1 MFNAVREGENM
12 AVKSKDE
19 LASRREELLK
29 KANELPL
36 CPGVYV
42 MRSQS
47 GKVIYVGKSR
57 KLKNRVSQYFQNSV
71 KNIKTERMVSSVWDF
86 DYYICNT
93 EIEALSLENTLIKQ
107 YTPRYNIRLK
117 DAKSYPYIKVTK
129 EEYPRIVFTRKREG
143 DKAGYFGPY
152 TGTATVFSIMNL
164 LQKTLGIPS
173 CNRKFPKDIGKE
185 RPCVYYQMHQCCG
198 LCTGNVSAEEYGEL
212 VKCACDILR
221 GNTASAKQKLEV
233 QMTEYAEKEM
243 YEAAASCR
251 DTINALDKIKQRQ
264 HVVASPDMEEDVIAL
279 YTDGVCSVAAILYVR
294 EGAVNAKSEF
304 LFGADCIA
312 DESGMVSFICD
323 HYRMSEYIPKNI
335 YLSFG
340 LDEEDKNL
348 IEEFLGE
355 LSGHRVYVKTPER
368 GEQKNLC
375 DLALANAKEKAR
387 EYSSKFVSD
396 SDTLVKLAA
405 LLQLEVVPERIESY
419 DISNIGAEFKTAGMI
434 VCENG
439 EFVKSDYR
447 TFRIKSVEGTD
458 DYASMR
464 EAISRRI
471 EHLSDE
477 DGAYSKRPDLI
488 LLDGGKGHVGVIRGL
503 LHEMG
508 RDDIPVFG
516 MVKDDFHRT
525 RALCDESEEYDIS
538 GDRGLFTYIYKIQEE
553 VHRFTVSKMQGAK
566 RNTVRRSILEN
577 IPGIGAE
584 KAKSLLK
591 HFGSVAKVK
600 TATREELCAVKGITL
615 ANAMAIEKY
624 YEDKK

>member
-1 MFNAVREGENM
+1 MEEKNGTR
-12 AVKSKDE
+12 
-19 LASRREELLK
+19 ELLLR
-29 KANELPL
+29 KASDLPL

-42 MRSQS
+42 MKNAA
-47 GKVIYVGKSR
+47 GKVVYVGKSR
-57 KLKNRVSQYFQNSV
+57 KLKNRVSQYFQNGA
-71 KNIKTERMVSSVWDF
+71 KNIKTERMVSSVSDF
-86 DYYICNT
+86 DYYVCKT

-107 YTPRYNIRLK
+107 YSPRYNIKLK
-117 DAKSYPYIKVTK
+117 DAKSYPYIKITR

-152 TGTATVFSIMNL
+152 TGTATVFSIMSL

-185 RPCVYYQMHQCCG
+185 RPCVYYQMRQCCG
-198 LCTGNVSAEEYGEL
+198 VCTGKVSAEEYGEL
-212 VKCACDILR
+212 IKCAAEILR
-221 GNTASAKQKLEV
+221 GNTAAAKQKLEA
-233 QMTEYAEKEM
+233 QMMEYAEKEM

-251 DTINALDKIKQRQ
+251 DTVNALEKIKQRQ

-279 YTDGVCSVAAILYVR
+279 YSDDICSVAAILYIR

-304 LFGADCIA
+304 VFGNDSIA

-323 HYRMSEYIPKNI
+323 HYRMSEYVPKNV
-335 YLSFG
+335 YLSFE
-340 LDEEDKNL
+340 LEDEDKRL
-348 IEEFLGE
+348 IEEFLGNI
-355 LSGHRVYVKTPER
+355 SDHRVYVRTPER

-375 DLALANAKEKAR
+375 ELALANAREKAR
-387 EYSSKFVSD
+387 EHSMKLTGD
-396 SDTLVKLAA
+396 GETLVRLAQ

-439 EFVKSDYR
+439 EFIKGDYR

-477 DGAYSKRPDLI
+477 DGAYSRCPDLI
-488 LLDGGKGHVGVIRGL
+488 LLDGGKGHVHVIREL
-503 LHEMG
+503 LREKG
-508 RDDIPVFG
+508 REDIPVFG

-525 RALCDESEEYDIS
+525 RALCDEYGEYDIS
-538 GDRGLFTYIYKIQEE
+538 RDRGLFTYIYKIQDE
-553 VHRFTVSKMQGAK
+553 VHRFTVSKMQNAK
-566 RNTVRRSILEN
+566 RKSVKHLVLEN

-584 KAKSLLK
+584 KAKALLK
-591 HFGSVAKVK
+591 HFGTVSRVK
-600 TATREELCAVKGITL
+600 TATRDELCSVKGITL
-615 ANAMAIEKY
+615 ANAAAIEKY
-624 YEDKK
+624 YEDKKT

>member
-1 MFNAVREGENM
+1 M
-12 AVKSKDE
+12 ALKSKSE
-19 LASRREELLK
+19 LLERREELLK

-71 KNIKTERMVSSVWDF
+71 KNIKTERMVASVWDF

-129 EEYPRIVFTRKREG
+129 EEYPRIIFTRKREG

-152 TGTATVFSIMNL
+152 TGTSTVFSIMNL

-173 CNRKFPKDIGKE
+173 CNRRFPKDIGKE

-198 LCTGNVSAEEYGEL
+198 LCTGNVSAEEYAEL
-212 VKCACDILR
+212 IKCATDILR
-221 GNTASAKQKLEV
+221 GNTASARQKLEG
-233 QMTEYAEKEM
+233 QMFEYAEKEM

-264 HVVASPDMEEDVIAL
+264 HVVASPDMDEDVVAL
-279 YTDGVCSVAAILYVR
+279 YTDDICSVAAILYVR

-304 LFGADCIA
+304 VFGNDSIA

-323 HYRMSEYIPKNI
+323 HYKMCEYIPKNI
-335 YLSFG
+335 YLSFEIE
-340 LDEEDKNL
+340 EEDKL
-348 IEEFLGE
+348 LLEEYLGK
-355 LSGHRVYVKTPER
+355 LADHRVYVKIPER
-368 GEQKNLC
+368 GEQKKLC
-375 DLALANAKEKAR
+375 DLALANAREKSR
-387 EYSSKFVSD
+387 EYSSKFASD
-396 SDTLVKLAA
+396 SDTLVKLAE

-419 DISNIGAEFKTAGMI
+419 DISNIGAEFKTAGMV

-439 EFVKSDYR
+439 EFVKADYR

-477 DGAYSKRPDLI
+477 SGAYSKRPDLI
-488 LLDGGKGHVGVIRGL
+488 LLDGGKGHVHVIREL
-503 LHEMG
+503 LQEVG
-508 RDDIPVFG
+508 KDDIPVFG

-525 RALCDESEEYDIS
+525 RALCDETDEYDIS

-566 RNTVRRSILEN
+566 RKTVRRSILEN

-584 KAKSLLK
+584 KAKNLLK
-591 HFGSVAKVK
+591 HFGTVAKVK
-600 TATREELCAVKGITL
+600 TATRDELCSVKGITL
-615 ANAMAIEKY
+615 TNAMEIEKY
-624 YEDKK
+624 YKDKNKL

>member
-1 MFNAVREGENM
+1 M
-12 AVKSKDE
+12 ALKSKSE
-19 LASRREELLK
+19 LLERREELLK

-57 KLKNRVSQYFQNSV
+57 KLKNRVSQYFQNST
-71 KNIKTERMVSSVWDF
+71 KNIKTERMVASVWDF

-117 DAKSYPYIKVTK
+117 DAKSYPYIKITK
-129 EEYPRIVFTRKREG
+129 EEYPRIIFTRKREG

-152 TGTATVFSIMNL
+152 TGTSTVFAIMNL

-173 CNRKFPKDIGKE
+173 CNRRFPKDIGKE

-198 LCTGNVSAEEYGEL
+198 LCTGKVSAEEYGEL
-212 VKCACDILR
+212 IRCATDILR
-221 GNTASAKQKLEV
+221 GNTASARQKLEG
-233 QMTEYAEKEM
+233 QMLEYAEKEM

-264 HVVASPDMEEDVIAL
+264 HVVASPDMDEDVIAL
-279 YTDGVCSVAAILYVR
+279 HTDDICSVAAILYVR

-304 LFGADCIA
+304 VFGNDSIA

-323 HYRMSEYIPKNI
+323 HYKMCEYIPKNI
-335 YLSFG
+335 YLSFEIE
-340 LDEEDKNL
+340 EEDKL
-348 IEEFLGE
+348 LLEEYLGK
-355 LSGHRVYVKTPER
+355 LADHRVYVKTPER
-368 GEQKNLC
+368 GEQKKLC
-375 DLALANAKEKAR
+375 DLALANAREKAR
-387 EYSSKFVSD
+387 EYSSKFASD
-396 SDTLVKLAA
+396 SDTLVKLAG
-405 LLQLEVVPERIESY
+405 LLELEVVPERIESY
-419 DISNIGAEFKTAGMI
+419 DISNIGAEFKTAGMV

-439 EFVKSDYR
+439 EFIKSDYR
-447 TFRIKSVEGTD
+447 TFRIRSVEGTD

-471 EHLSDE
+471 EHLADE
-477 DGAYSKRPDLI
+477 SGAYAKRPDLI
-488 LLDGGKGHVGVIRGL
+488 LLDGGKGHVRVIREL

-508 RDDIPVFG
+508 KDDIPVFG

-525 RALCDESEEYDIS
+525 RALCDETDEYDIS

-566 RNTVRRSILEN
+566 RKTVKRSILEN

-584 KAKSLLK
+584 KAKNLLK
-591 HFGSVAKVK
+591 HFGTVAKVK
-600 TATREELCAVKGITL
+600 TATRDELCSVKGITL
-615 ANAMAIEKY
+615 ANAMEIEKY
-624 YEDKK
+624 YKGEIYND

>member
-1 MFNAVREGENM
+1 MSTKNIENRE
-12 AVKSKDE
+12 
-19 LASRREELLK
+19 RLLQ

-42 MRSQS
+42 MKNAG

-57 KLKNRVSQYFQNSV
+57 KLKNRVSQYFQNSA
-71 KNIKTERMVSSVWDF
+71 KNAKTERMVANVADF

-117 DAKSYPYIKVTK
+117 DAKSYPYIKITK
-129 EEYPRIVFTRKREG
+129 EEYPRIIFTRKREG

-152 TGTATVFSIMNL
+152 TGTSTVFSIMNL

-173 CNRKFPKDIGKE
+173 CNRRFPKDIGKE

-198 LCTGNVSAEEYGEL
+198 LCTGKVSAEEYGEL
-212 VKCACDILR
+212 IKCATDILR
-221 GNTASAKQKLEV
+221 GNTASARQKLEE
-233 QMTEYAEKEM
+233 QMLDYAEREM

-264 HVVASPDMEEDVIAL
+264 HVVASPDMDEDVVAL
-279 YTDGVCSVAAILYVR
+279 YTDDICSVAAILYVR

-304 LFGADCIA
+304 VFGNDSIA
-312 DESGMVSFICD
+312 DGSGMVSFICD
-323 HYRMSEYIPKNI
+323 HYRMSEYIPKYI
-335 YLSFG
+335 YVSFE
-340 LDEEDKNL
+340 LEDEDKTL
-348 IEEFLGE
+348 VEEFLG
-355 LSGHRVYVKTPER
+355 SICGHRVYVKTPER
-368 GEQKNLC
+368 GEQKKIC
-375 DLALANAKEKAR
+375 DLALANAREKAR
-387 EYSSKFVSD
+387 EYSSKFSSD
-396 SDTLVKLAA
+396 SDTLVKLAE
-405 LLQLEVVPERIESY
+405 LLRLEVVPERIESY

-439 EFVKSDYR
+439 EFIKSDYR
-447 TFRIKSVEGTD
+447 TFRIKSVDGTD

-471 EHLSDE
+471 EHLADE
-477 DGAYSKRPDLI
+477 SGAYAKRPDLI
-488 LLDGGKGHVGVIRGL
+488 LLDGGRGHVHVIREL
-503 LHEMG
+503 LHELG
-508 RDDIPVFG
+508 KDDIPVFG

-525 RALCDESEEYDIS
+525 RALCDESDEYDIS
-538 GDRGLFTYIYKIQEE
+538 GDRGLFTYIYKMQEE

-566 RNTVRRSILEN
+566 RKTVKRSILEN

-584 KAKSLLK
+584 KAKNLLK
-591 HFGSVAKVK
+591 HFGTVAKVK
-600 TATREELCAVKGITL
+600 TATRDELCAVKGITL

>member
-1 MFNAVREGENM
+1 M
-12 AVKSKDE
+12 AVKSKNE
-19 LASRREELLK
+19 LVERREELLK
-29 KANELPL
+29 KANDLPL

-57 KLKNRVSQYFQNSV
+57 KLKNRVSQYFQNST
-71 KNIKTERMVSSVWDF
+71 KNIKTERMVASVWDF

-117 DAKSYPYIKVTK
+117 DAKSYPYIKITK
-129 EEYPRIVFTRKREG
+129 EEYPRIIFTRKREG

-152 TGTATVFSIMNL
+152 TGTSTVFAIMNL

-173 CNRKFPKDIGKE
+173 CNRKFPRDIGKE
-185 RPCVYYQMHQCCG
+185 RPCVYHQMHQCCG
-198 LCTGNVSAEEYGEL
+198 LCTGKVSAEEYGEL
-212 VKCACDILR
+212 IKCASDILR
-221 GNTASAKQKLEV
+221 GNTASAKQKLEK
-233 QMTEYAEKEM
+233 QMLEYAEKEM

-251 DTINALDKIKQRQ
+251 DTIVALDKIKQRQ
-264 HVVASPDMEEDVIAL
+264 HVRASPDTDEDVIAL
-279 YTDGVCSVAAILYVR
+279 YTDDVCSVAAILYVR

-304 LFGADCIA
+304 VFGSESIA

-323 HYRMSEYIPKNI
+323 HYKMSEYIPKNI
-335 YLSFG
+335 YLSFA
-340 LDEEDKNL
+340 LDDEDRLLLEEY
-348 IEEFLGE
+348 LGE
-355 LSGHRVYVKTPER
+355 RAEHRVYVKTPER
-368 GEQKNLC
+368 GEQKKLC
-375 DLALANAKEKAR
+375 DLAIANAREKAR
-387 EYSSKFVSD
+387 EHSAKCASD
-396 SDTLVKLAA
+396 SDTLVRLAQI
-405 LLQLEVVPERIESY
+405 LELEVIPERIESY
-419 DISNIGAEFKTAGMI
+419 DISNIGAEFKTAGMV

-439 EFVKSDYR
+439 EFLKSDYR

-464 EAISRRI
+464 EAIARRI

-477 DGAYSKRPDLI
+477 SGAYSKRPDLI
-488 LLDGGKGHVGVIRGL
+488 LLDGGRGHVHTIREL
-503 LHEMG
+503 LRELG

-525 RALCDESEEYDIS
+525 RALCDESEEYDVS

-566 RNTVRRSILEN
+566 RKTVRRSVLEN

-584 KAKSLLK
+584 KAKNLLK
-591 HFGSVAKVK
+591 HFGTVAKVK
-600 TATREELCAVKGITL
+600 TATRDELCSVKGITI
-615 ANAMAIEKY
+615 ANAMEIEKY
-624 YEDKK
+624 YKDKKV

>member
-1 MFNAVREGENM
+1 MGIKEN
-12 AVKSKDE
+12 E
-19 LASRREELLK
+19 ERRERLLK

-42 MRSQS
+42 MKNAG

-71 KNIKTERMVSSVWDF
+71 KNVKTERMASSVWDF

-117 DAKSYPYIKVTK
+117 DAKSYPYIKITK
-129 EEYPRIVFTRKREG
+129 EEYPRILFTRKREG

-152 TGTATVFSIMNL
+152 TGTSTVFSIMNL

-173 CNRKFPKDIGKE
+173 CNRRFPKDIGKE

-198 LCTGNVSAEEYGEL
+198 LCTGKVSPEEYGEL
-212 VKCACDILR
+212 IRCAADILR
-221 GNTASAKQKLEV
+221 GNTASARQKLEA
-233 QMTEYAEKEM
+233 QMMEYAEKEM
-243 YEAAASCR
+243 YEAAANCR
-251 DTINALDKIKQRQ
+251 DTINALEKIKQRQ
-264 HVVASPDMEEDVIAL
+264 HVVASPDMEEDVVGL
-279 YTDGVCSVAAILYVR
+279 YADDLCSVATILYVR

-304 LFGADCIA
+304 VFGTDSIA

-323 HYRMSEYIPKNI
+323 HYRMSEFIPKNI
-335 YLSFG
+335 YLSFE
-340 LDEEDKNL
+340 LDDEDRL
-348 IEEFLGE
+348 LLEEFLGNI
-355 LSGHRVYVKTPER
+355 SGHRVYVKSPER

-375 DLALANAKEKAR
+375 ELALANAREKAR
-387 EYSSKFVSD
+387 EYSAKFEGD
-396 SDTLVKLAA
+396 SDTLVKLAS

-439 EFVKSDYR
+439 EFVKADYR
-447 TFRIKSVEGTD
+447 TFRIKSVDGTD

-464 EAISRRI
+464 EAIARRI
-471 EHLSDE
+471 EHLSD
-477 DGAYSKRPDLI
+477 DSGAYSKRPDLI
-488 LLDGGKGHVGVIRGL
+488 LLDGGRGHVSTIREL
-503 LHEMG
+503 LHELG

-525 RALCDESEEYDIS
+525 RALCDETEEYDIS
-538 GDRGLFTYIYKIQEE
+538 NDRGLFTYIYKIQEE

-566 RNTVRRSILEN
+566 RKTMRRSILEN

-584 KAKSLLK
+584 KAKNLLK
-591 HFGSVAKVK
+591 HFGTVTKVK
-600 TATREELCAVKGITL
+600 AATREELCSVKGITL
-615 ANAMAIEKY
+615 ANAMAIEEY
-624 YEDKK
+624 YSDKNT

>member
-1 MFNAVREGENM
+1 MGIRD
-12 AVKSKDE
+12 DE
-19 LASRREELLK
+19 ERRERLLK

-42 MRSQS
+42 MKNAG

-57 KLKNRVSQYFQNSV
+57 KLKNRVSQYFQNSA

-117 DAKSYPYIKVTK
+117 DAKSYPYIKITK
-129 EEYPRIVFTRKREG
+129 EEYPRIIFTRKREG
-143 DKAGYFGPY
+143 DNAGYFGPY
-152 TGTATVFSIMNL
+152 TGTSTVFSIMNL

-173 CNRKFPKDIGKE
+173 CNRRFPRDIGKE

-198 LCTGNVSAEEYGEL
+198 LCTGKVSAEEYGEL
-212 VKCACDILR
+212 IKCAGDILR
-221 GNTASAKQKLEV
+221 GNTAAARQKLEE
-233 QMTEYAEKEM
+233 QMMEYAEREM
-243 YEAAASCR
+243 YEAAAGCR
-251 DTINALDKIKQRQ
+251 DTINALEKIKQRQ
-264 HVVASPDMEEDVIAL
+264 HVVANPDMEEDVIGL
-279 YTDGVCSVAAILYVR
+279 YSDDLCSVATILYVR
-294 EGAVNAKSEF
+294 EGAVSAKSEF
-304 LFGADCIA
+304 VFGTDSIA

-335 YLSFG
+335 YISFK
-340 LDEEDKNL
+340 LEDEDRTL
-348 IEEFLGE
+348 LEEFLG
-355 LSGHRVYVKTPER
+355 SISSHRVYVRSPER

-375 DLALANAKEKAR
+375 ELAIANAREKAR
-387 EYSSKFVSD
+387 EYSAKLEGD
-396 SDTLVKLAA
+396 SETLVKLAE
-405 LLQLEVVPERIESY
+405 LLQLEVVPERIEAY
-419 DISNIGAEFKTAGMI
+419 DISNIGAEFKTAGMV

-439 EFVKSDYR
+439 EFIKADYR

-464 EAISRRI
+464 EAIARRI
-471 EHLSDE
+471 EHLADE
-477 DGAYSKRPDLI
+477 SGAYSKRPDLI
-488 LLDGGKGHVGVIRGL
+488 LLDGGRGHVGTVRAL
-503 LHEMG
+503 LHEIG

-525 RALCDESEEYDIS
+525 RALCDETEEYDIS

-566 RNTVRRSILEN
+566 RKTVRRSILEN

-584 KAKSLLK
+584 KAKLLLK
-591 HFGSVAKVK
+591 HFGTVAKVK
-600 TATREELCAVKGITL
+600 TATRDELCAVKGITL
-615 ANAMAIEKY
+615 ANAMAIEQY
-624 YEDKK
+624 YSDKKI

>member
-1 MFNAVREGENM
+1 M
-12 AVKSKDE
+12 AVKYNDK
-19 LASRREELLK
+19 LSRRVHLLE
-29 KANELPL
+29 KANKLPL

-42 MRSQS
+42 MRAES

-57 KLKNRVSQYFQNSV
+57 KLKNRVSQYFQNST
-71 KNIKTERMVSSVWDF
+71 KNIKTDRMVASVWDF

-117 DAKSYPYIKVTK
+117 DAKSYPYIKITK
-129 EEYPRIVFTRKREG
+129 EEYPRIIFTRKREG

-152 TGTATVFSIMNL
+152 TGTSTVFSIMNL

-173 CNRKFPKDIGKE
+173 CNRRFPKDIGKE

-198 LCTGNVSAEEYGEL
+198 LCTGKVSAEEYGEL
-212 VKCACDILR
+212 IRCATDILR
-221 GNTASAKQKLEV
+221 GNTASARQKLEA
-233 QMTEYAEKEM
+233 QMLEYAEKEM

-264 HVVASPDMEEDVIAL
+264 HVVASPDMDEDVVAL
-279 YTDGVCSVAAILYVR
+279 HTDDICSVAAILYVR

-304 LFGADCIA
+304 VFGNDSIA

-323 HYRMSEYIPKNI
+323 HYKMCEYIPKNI
-335 YLSFG
+335 YLSFEV
-340 LDEEDKNL
+340 EEDDRL
-348 IEEFLGE
+348 LLEEYLGK
-355 LSGHRVYVKTPER
+355 LADHRVYVKTPER
-368 GEQKNLC
+368 GEQKKLC
-375 DLALANAKEKAR
+375 DLALANAREKAR
-387 EYSSKFVSD
+387 EYSSKFASD
-396 SDTLVKLAA
+396 SDTLVKLAE

-419 DISNIGAEFKTAGMI
+419 DISNIGAEFKTAGMV

-439 EFVKSDYR
+439 EFIKSDYR

-464 EAISRRI
+464 EAIFRRI
-471 EHLSDE
+471 EHLADE
-477 DGAYSKRPDLI
+477 SGAYAKRPDLI
-488 LLDGGKGHVGVIRGL
+488 LLDGGKGHVHVIREL

-508 RDDIPVFG
+508 KDDIPVFG

-525 RALCDESEEYDIS
+525 RALCDETDEYDIS
-538 GDRGLFTYIYKIQEE
+538 DDRGLFTYIYKIQEE

-566 RNTVRRSILEN
+566 RKTVKRSMLEN

-584 KAKSLLK
+584 KAKNLLK
-591 HFGSVAKVK
+591 HFGTVAKVK
-600 TATREELCAVKGITL
+600 TATRDELCSVKGITL
-615 ANAMAIEKY
+615 ANAMEIEKY
-624 YEDKK
+624 YKDKNKI

>member
-1 MFNAVREGENM
+1 VGVRENE
-12 AVKSKDE
+12 E
-19 LASRREELLK
+19 RRERLLK

-42 MRSQS
+42 MKSAG

-57 KLKNRVSQYFQNSV
+57 KLKNRVSQYFQNSA
-71 KNIKTERMVSSVWDF
+71 KNIKTERMASSVWDF

-117 DAKSYPYIKVTK
+117 DAKSYPYIKITK
-129 EEYPRIVFTRKREG
+129 EDYPRILFTRKREG

-152 TGTATVFSIMNL
+152 TGTSTVFSIMNL

-173 CNRKFPKDIGKE
+173 CNRRFPRDIGKE
-185 RPCVYYQMHQCCG
+185 RPCVYFQMHQCCG
-198 LCTGNVSAEEYGEL
+198 LCTGNVSPEEYGEL
-212 VKCACDILR
+212 IKCAADILR
-221 GNTASAKQKLEV
+221 GNTAAARQKLEE
-233 QMTEYAEKEM
+233 QMMEYAEKEM
-243 YEAAASCR
+243 YEAAANCR
-251 DTINALDKIKQRQ
+251 DTISALEKIKQRQ
-264 HVVASPDMEEDVIAL
+264 HVVASPDMEEDVVGL
-279 YTDGVCSVAAILYVR
+279 YSDDLCSVATIMYVR

-304 LFGADCIA
+304 VFGVDSIA

-335 YLSFG
+335 YVSFD
-340 LDEEDKNL
+340 LEEEDKL
-348 IEEFLGE
+348 LLEEFLGNI
-355 LSGHRVYVKTPER
+355 SGHRVYVRSPER

-375 DLALANAKEKAR
+375 ELAVANAREKAR
-387 EYSSKFVSD
+387 EYSAKYEGD
-396 SDTLVKLAA
+396 SDTLVKLAS

-439 EFVKSDYR
+439 EFVKADYR
-447 TFRIKSVEGTD
+447 TFRIKSVDGTD

-464 EAISRRI
+464 EAIMRRI
-471 EHLSDE
+471 EHLADE
-477 DGAYSKRPDLI
+477 SGAYSKRPDLI
-488 LLDGGKGHVGVIRGL
+488 LLDGGRGHVSTIREL

-508 RDDIPVFG
+508 RDDIPVYG

-566 RNTVRRSILEN
+566 RKTVRRSILEN

-591 HFGSVAKVK
+591 HFGTVAKVK
-600 TATREELCAVKGITL
+600 TATRDELCSVKGITL
-615 ANAMAIEKY
+615 ANAMAIEQY
-624 YEDKK
+624 YSDKK

>member
-1 MFNAVREGENM
+1 MGIKENGE
-12 AVKSKDE
+12 
-19 LASRREELLK
+19 RRERLLK

-42 MRSQS
+42 MKNAG

-57 KLKNRVSQYFQNSV
+57 KLKNRVSQYFQNSA
-71 KNIKTERMVSSVWDF
+71 KNIKTERMASSVWNF

-117 DAKSYPYIKVTK
+117 DAKSYPYIKITK
-129 EEYPRIVFTRKREG
+129 EEYPRILFTRKREG

-152 TGTATVFSIMNL
+152 TGTSTVFSIMNL

-173 CNRKFPKDIGKE
+173 CNRRFPRDIGKE

-198 LCTGNVSAEEYGEL
+198 LCTGNVSPEEYGEL
-212 VKCACDILR
+212 IKCAADILR
-221 GNTASAKQKLEV
+221 GNTAAARQKLED
-233 QMTEYAEKEM
+233 QMMEYAEKEM
-243 YEAAASCR
+243 YEAAANCR
-251 DTINALDKIKQRQ
+251 DTISALEKIKQRQ
-264 HVVASPDMEEDVIAL
+264 HVVASPDMEEDVVGL
-279 YTDGVCSVAAILYVR
+279 YSDDLCSVATILYVR

-304 LFGADCIA
+304 VFGTDSIA

-335 YLSFG
+335 YVSFD
-340 LDEEDKNL
+340 LEDEDRL
-348 IEEFLGE
+348 LLEEFLGNI
-355 LSGHRVYVKTPER
+355 SGHRVYVKFPER

-375 DLALANAKEKAR
+375 ELAIANAREKAR
-387 EYSSKFVSD
+387 EYSAKYEGD
-396 SDTLVKLAA
+396 SDTLVKLAS

-439 EFVKSDYR
+439 EFVKADYR

-464 EAISRRI
+464 EAIARRI
-471 EHLSDE
+471 EHLADE
-477 DGAYSKRPDLI
+477 SGAYSKRPDLI
-488 LLDGGKGHVGVIRGL
+488 LLDGGRGHVSTIREF

-566 RNTVRRSILEN
+566 RKTVRRSILEN

-584 KAKSLLK
+584 KAKVLLK
-591 HFGSVAKVK
+591 HFGTVAKVK
-600 TATREELCAVKGITL
+600 TATRDELCSVKGITV
-615 ANAMAIEKY
+615 ANAMAIEQY
-624 YEDKK
+624 YSDKK

>member
-1 MFNAVREGENM
+1 VGIKENGE
-12 AVKSKDE
+12 
-19 LASRREELLK
+19 RRERLLK

-42 MRSQS
+42 MKNAG

-57 KLKNRVSQYFQNSV
+57 KLKNRVSQYFQNSA
-71 KNIKTERMVSSVWDF
+71 KNIKTERMASSVWNF

-117 DAKSYPYIKVTK
+117 DAKSYPYIKITK
-129 EEYPRIVFTRKREG
+129 EEYPRILFTRKREG

-152 TGTATVFSIMNL
+152 TGTSTVFSIMNL

-173 CNRKFPKDIGKE
+173 CNRRFPRDIGKE

-198 LCTGNVSAEEYGEL
+198 LCTGNVSPEEYGEL
-212 VKCACDILR
+212 IKCAADILR
-221 GNTASAKQKLEV
+221 GNTAAARQKLED
-233 QMTEYAEKEM
+233 QMMEYAEKEM
-243 YEAAASCR
+243 YEAAANCR
-251 DTINALDKIKQRQ
+251 DTISALEKIKQRQ
-264 HVVASPDMEEDVIAL
+264 HVVASPDMEEDVVGL
-279 YTDGVCSVAAILYVR
+279 YSDDLCSVATILYVR

-304 LFGADCIA
+304 VFGTDSIA

-335 YLSFG
+335 YVSFD
-340 LDEEDKNL
+340 LEDEDRL
-348 IEEFLGE
+348 LLEEFLGNI
-355 LSGHRVYVKTPER
+355 SGHRVYVKFPER

-375 DLALANAKEKAR
+375 ELAIANAREKAR
-387 EYSSKFVSD
+387 EYSAKYEGD
-396 SDTLVKLAA
+396 SDTLVKLAS

-439 EFVKSDYR
+439 EFVKADYR

-464 EAISRRI
+464 EAIARRI
-471 EHLSDE
+471 EHLADE
-477 DGAYSKRPDLI
+477 SGAYSKRPDLI
-488 LLDGGKGHVGVIRGL
+488 LLDGGRGHVSTIREF

-566 RNTVRRSILEN
+566 RKTVRRSILEN

-584 KAKSLLK
+584 KAKVLLK
-591 HFGSVAKVK
+591 HFGTVAKVK
-600 TATREELCAVKGITL
+600 TATRDELCSVKGITV
-615 ANAMAIEKY
+615 ANAMAIEQY
-624 YEDKK
+624 YSDKK

>member
-1 MFNAVREGENM
+1 M
-12 AVKSKDE
+12 ALKSKNE
-19 LASRREELLK
+19 LAERREELLK

-42 MRSQS
+42 MRAQS

-57 KLKNRVSQYFQNSV
+57 KLKNRVSQYFQNSA
-71 KNIKTERMVSSVWDF
+71 KNIKTERMVASVWDF

-129 EEYPRIVFTRKREG
+129 EEYPRIIFTRKREG

-152 TGTATVFSIMNL
+152 TGTSTVFAIMNL

-173 CNRKFPKDIGKE
+173 CNRRFPKDIGKE

-198 LCTGNVSAEEYGEL
+198 LCTGKVSAEEYGEL
-212 VKCACDILR
+212 VKCATDILR
-221 GNTASAKQKLEV
+221 GNTASAKQKLEA
-233 QMTEYAEKEM
+233 QMLEYAEKELF
-243 YEAAASCR
+243 EAAASCR
-251 DTINALDKIKQRQ
+251 DTIIALDKIKQRQ
-264 HVVASPDMEEDVIAL
+264 HVLSSPDMDEDVIAL
-279 YTDGVCSVAAILYVR
+279 HNDDICSVAAVLYVR

-304 LFGADCIA
+304 VFGNESIA

-323 HYRMSEYIPKNI
+323 HYKMSEYIPKNI
-335 YLSFG
+335 YVSFE
-340 LDEEDKNL
+340 LEEEDRL
-348 IEEFLGE
+348 LLEEYLGTLAE
-355 LSGHRVYVKTPER
+355 HRVHVKTPER
-368 GEQKNLC
+368 GEQKKLC
-375 DLALANAKEKAR
+375 DLALANAREKAR
-387 EYSSKFVSD
+387 EYSSKFEGD
-396 SDTLVKLAA
+396 SDTLVRLAC
-405 LLQLEVVPERIESY
+405 LLELEVIPERIESY
-419 DISNIGAEFKTAGMI
+419 DISNIGAEFKTAGMV

-439 EFVKSDYR
+439 EFLKSDYR

-464 EAISRRI
+464 EAIARRI
-471 EHLSDE
+471 DHLSDE
-477 DGAYSKRPDLI
+477 SGAYSKRPDLI
-488 LLDGGKGHVGVIRGL
+488 LLDGGRGHVHTVREL
-503 LHEMG
+503 LHEKG

-516 MVKDDFHRT
+516 MVKDDFQRT
-525 RALCDESEEYDIS
+525 RALCDENNEYDIS

-566 RNTVRRSILEN
+566 RKTVKRSILEN

-584 KAKSLLK
+584 KAKNLLK
-591 HFGSVAKVK
+591 HFGTVAKVK
-600 TATREELCAVKGITL
+600 TATRDELCSVKGITV
-615 ANAMAIEKY
+615 ANAMEIEKY
-624 YEDKK
+624 YKDKKV

>member
-1 MFNAVREGENM
+1 MKNAG
-12 AVKSKDE
+12 
-19 LASRREELLK
+19 
-29 KANELPL
+29 
-36 CPGVYV
+36 
-42 MRSQS
+42 

-71 KNIKTERMVSSVWDF
+71 KNVKTERMASSVWDF

-117 DAKSYPYIKVTK
+117 DAKSYPYIKITK
-129 EEYPRIVFTRKREG
+129 EEYPRILFTRKREG

-152 TGTATVFSIMNL
+152 TGTSTVFSIMNL

-173 CNRKFPKDIGKE
+173 CNRRFPKDIGKE

-198 LCTGNVSAEEYGEL
+198 LCTGKVSPEEYGEL
-212 VKCACDILR
+212 IRCAADILR
-221 GNTASAKQKLEV
+221 GNTASARQKLEA
-233 QMTEYAEKEM
+233 QMMEYAEKEM
-243 YEAAASCR
+243 YEAAANCR
-251 DTINALDKIKQRQ
+251 DTINALEKIKQRQ
-264 HVVASPDMEEDVIAL
+264 HVVASPDMEEDVVGL
-279 YTDGVCSVAAILYVR
+279 YADDLCSVATILYVR

-304 LFGADCIA
+304 VFGTDSIA

-323 HYRMSEYIPKNI
+323 HYRMSEFIPKNI
-335 YLSFG
+335 YLSFE
-340 LDEEDKNL
+340 LDDEDRL
-348 IEEFLGE
+348 LLEEFLGNI
-355 LSGHRVYVKTPER
+355 SGHRVYVKSPER

-375 DLALANAKEKAR
+375 ELALANAREKAR
-387 EYSSKFVSD
+387 EYSAKFEGD
-396 SDTLVKLAA
+396 SDTLVKLAS

-439 EFVKSDYR
+439 EFVKADYR
-447 TFRIKSVEGTD
+447 TFRIKSVDGTD

-464 EAISRRI
+464 EAIARRI
-471 EHLSDE
+471 EHLSD
-477 DGAYSKRPDLI
+477 DSGAYSKRPDLI
-488 LLDGGKGHVGVIRGL
+488 LLDGGRGHVSTIREL
-503 LHEMG
+503 LHELG

-525 RALCDESEEYDIS
+525 RALCDETEEYDIS
-538 GDRGLFTYIYKIQEE
+538 NDRGLFTYIYKIQEE

-566 RNTVRRSILEN
+566 RKTMRRSILEN

-584 KAKSLLK
+584 KAKNLLK
-591 HFGSVAKVK
+591 HFGTVTKVK
-600 TATREELCAVKGITL
+600 AATREELCSVKGITL
-615 ANAMAIEKY
+615 ANAMAIEEY
-624 YEDKK
+624 YSDKNT

>member
-1 MFNAVREGENM
+1 M
-12 AVKSKDE
+12 AVKGTDK
-19 LASRREELLK
+19 LNRRERLLE

-42 MRSQS
+42 MRSES

-57 KLKNRVSQYFQNSV
+57 KLKNRVSQYFQNST

-129 EEYPRIVFTRKREG
+129 EEYPRILFTRKREG
-143 DKAGYFGPY
+143 DRAGYFGPY
-152 TGTATVFSIMNL
+152 TGTSTVFAIMNL

-173 CNRKFPKDIGKE
+173 CNRRFPKDIGKE

-198 LCTGNVSAEEYGEL
+198 LCTGKVSAEEYGEL
-212 VKCACDILR
+212 IKCATDILR
-221 GNTASAKQKLEV
+221 GNTASAKQKLED
-233 QMTEYAEKEM
+233 QMIEYAEKELF
-243 YEAAASCR
+243 EAAASCR
-251 DTINALDKIKQRQ
+251 DTIVALDKIKQRQ
-264 HVVASPDMEEDVIAL
+264 HVLASLDIDEDVIAL
-279 YTDGVCSVAAILYVR
+279 HSDDVCSVAAILYVR

-304 LFGADCIA
+304 VFGNESIA

-323 HYRMSEYIPKNI
+323 HYKMSEYIPKNI
-335 YLSFG
+335 YVSFE
-340 LDEEDKNL
+340 LEEEDRL
-348 IEEFLGE
+348 LLEEYLGE
-355 LSGHRVYVKTPER
+355 LAEHRVYVKTPER
-368 GEQKNLC
+368 GEQKKLC

-387 EYSSKFVSD
+387 ESSAKFAND
-396 SDTLVKLAA
+396 SDTLVRLAG
-405 LLQLEVVPERIESY
+405 LLELEVVPERIESY
-419 DISNIGAEFKTAGMI
+419 DISNIGAEFKTAGMV

-464 EAISRRI
+464 EAIARRI

-477 DGAYSKRPDLI
+477 SGAYSKRPDLI
-488 LLDGGKGHVGVIRGL
+488 LLDGGRGHVHTIREL
-503 LHEMG
+503 FHEMG

-525 RALCDESEEYDIS
+525 RALCDESDEYDIS

-566 RNTVRRSILEN
+566 RKTVKRSVLEN

-584 KAKSLLK
+584 KAKNLLR
-591 HFGSVAKVK
+591 HFGTVAKVK
-600 TATREELCAVKGITL
+600 TATRDELCSVKGITV
-615 ANAMAIEKY
+615 ANAMEIEKY
-624 YEDKK
+624 YKDKNKL